1 MKKKSVF
8 LVLCLTISM
17 QIFAYECW
25 TETRKIPSNGIL
37 YKDGACV
44 MSLYLPDGVNKQNSK
59 YQQFFDSMSTYINS
73 TISKVYVLGL
83 TDCLIDMEMSV
94 VALSEETYYVIS
106 FITIKYLSP
115 YIFVGLVQTVDA
127 SGMTYD
133 QTYTDFN
140 SARADYDK
148 RCNKY
153 IALLDK

>member
-1 MKKKSVF
+1 
-8 LVLCLTISM
+8 M
-17 QIFAYECW
+17 QIFAYECK

-44 MSLYLPDGVNKQNSK
+44 MRLYLPDGFDKLNVTD
-59 YQQFFDSMSTYINS
+59 QQFFDTMSTFVNT
-73 TISKVYVLGL
+73 TISRVYVLGL
-83 TDCLIDMEMSV
+83 TNCLIDAEISFFV
-94 VALSEETYYVIS
+94 LSEENFYIIS
-106 FITIKYLSP
+106 FFTIKYLSP
-115 YIFVGLVQTVDA
+115 YIFVGIVQTVDA

-140 SARADYDK
+140 TARADYDK